1 MIYKKYGKRIFD
13 VTASAFGLILLSP
26 VFLGIAVI
34 IKLTSKGPVFYI
46 QKRMGK
52 NFKEFNLYKF
62 RSMIVDADKKGL
74 QITSGDDPR
83 ITKIGKFIRKTKL
96 DELPQLINV
105 LKGDMSLVGPRPEV
119 KKYVMLK
126 KEDYEK
132 VLSVK
137 PGITDL
143 AAIEFRD
150 EEKIL
155 EKYNDKEKAYIEIIL
170 PKKIELY
177 KKYID
182 NISFKNDIN
191 IILKTLKVL

>member
-1 MIYKKYGKRIFD
+1 MYRMFGKRVFD
-13 VTASAFGLILLSP
+13 LLSSIGGLIILSP
-26 VFLGIAVI
+26 LFIFI
-34 IKLTSKGPVFYI
+34 SIWIKLSSKGTVFFI
-46 QKRMGK
+46 QKRVGK

-62 RSMIVDADKKGL
+62 RSMVADAPKKGL

-83 ITKIGKFIRKTKL
+83 ITSVGKFIRRTKI

-105 LKGDMSLVGPRPEV
+105 IKGDMSLVGPRPEV
-119 KKYVMLK
+119 KKYVDVK
-126 KEDYEK
+126 RDEYKK
-132 VLSVK
+132 VLSVQ

-155 EKYNDKEKAYIEIIL
+155 KGVENKEKVYIDKIL

-177 KKYID
+177 YEYIN
-182 NISFKNDIN
+182 NINFVSDIK
-191 IILKTLKVL
+191 IILKTLKVI

>member
-13 VTASAFGLILLSP
+13 VTASACGLILLSP
-26 VFLGIAVI
+26 LFLGIAVI

>member
-1 MIYKKYGKRIFD
+1 MYRMFGKRVFD
-13 VTASAFGLILLSP
+13 LLSSIGGLIILSP
-26 VFLGIAVI
+26 LFIFI
-34 IKLTSKGPVFYI
+34 SIWIKLSSKGTVFFI
-46 QKRMGK
+46 QKRVGK

-62 RSMIVDADKKGL
+62 RSMVADAPKKGL

-83 ITKIGKFIRKTKL
+83 ITNVGKFIRRTKI

-105 LKGDMSLVGPRPEV
+105 IKGDMSLVGPRPEV
-119 KKYVMLK
+119 KKYVDVK
-126 KEDYEK
+126 RDEYKK
-132 VLSVK
+132 VLSVQ

-155 EKYNDKEKAYIEIIL
+155 KGVENKEKVYIDKIL

-177 KKYID
+177 YEYIN
-182 NISFKNDIN
+182 NINFVSDIK
-191 IILKTLKVL
+191 IILKTLKVI

>member
-1 MIYKKYGKRIFD
+1 MIYRKYGKRVFD
-13 VTASAFGLILLSP
+13 VIASTFGLIILSP
-26 VFLGIAVI
+26 LFLGIAI
-34 IKLTSKGPVFYI
+34 LIKLTSQGPVFFI

-52 NFKEFNLYKF
+52 NFEEFNLYKF

-105 LKGDMSLVGPRPEV
+105 IKGDMSLVGPRPEV

-126 KEDYEK
+126 KNDYKK

-143 AAIEFRD
+143 AAIEFRN
-150 EEKIL
+150 EEEIL
-155 EKYNDKEKAYIEIIL
+155 AQYNDKEKAYEQIIL

-182 NISFKNDIN
+182 NISFLNDIK
-191 IILKTLKVL
+191 IILKTLKVI